1 MICCRVFPSGTCRH
15 LLLARKTCR
24 RENTHRLAMKCTT
37 KNSFKISADCH
48 GNVFLNMM
56 EQGRSVTNRGNC
68 WHKNYRGTSVTRRSR
83 DDHERITRRSGGNI
97 YVRFECHAHNKNKQ
111 EIETIPFN
119 ERSGNDIRPNCI
131 VCLFRFIASADKGH
145 RGCISCS
152 QTQYIMVKS
161 RKILSL
167 LLIFFYF
174 SPSVYGFLEGLY
186 CGEENCYDGK

>member
-83 DDHERITRRSGGNI
+83 DDHEKIRRKYTCICALGMSRTQQKQARRQSRSTRGLETTYDRIALCD
-97 YVRFECHAHNKNKQ
+97 YFV
-111 EIETIPFN
+111 
-119 ERSGNDIRPNCI
+119 
-131 VCLFRFIASADKGH
+131 
-145 RGCISCS
+145 
-152 QTQYIMVKS
+152 
-161 RKILSL
+161 SL
-167 LLIFFYF
+167 HPLTK
-174 SPSVYGFLEGLY
+174 VTAGAFLVHKR
-186 CGEENCYDGK
+186 NT

>member
-1 MICCRVFPSGTCRH
+1 MYMCASNV
-15 LLLARKTCR
+15 
-24 RENTHRLAMKCTT
+24 THTT
-37 KNSFKISADCH
+37 K
-48 GNVFLNMM
+48 
-56 EQGRSVTNRGNC
+56 
-68 WHKNYRGTSVTRRSR
+68 TS
-83 DDHERITRRSGGNI
+83 
-97 YVRFECHAHNKNKQ
+97 K
-111 EIETIPFN
+111 ETIPFN

-167 LLIFFYF
+167 LLILFYF

-186 CGEENCYDGK
+186 CGEENCYDGKQHIFHPFPRRDVCPAIYWLQLHFIIHVCKFLLTLIFLFCVLQFLM